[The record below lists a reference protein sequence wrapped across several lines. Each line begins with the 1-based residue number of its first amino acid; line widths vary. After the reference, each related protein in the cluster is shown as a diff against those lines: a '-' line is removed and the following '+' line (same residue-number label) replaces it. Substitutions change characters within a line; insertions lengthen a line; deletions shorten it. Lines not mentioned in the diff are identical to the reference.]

1 MSLFGSMIDGVV
13 LTKAKAAIKAA
24 DDARRERIKA
34 SLLEILG
41 TPLPDR
47 DIETL
52 LVASRQADAVRGV
65 AAVAG
70 KNMIGEI
77 LSKIADALEGR

>member
-1 MSLFGSMIDGVV
+1 MSLIDGLI
-13 LTKAKAAIKAA
+13 LTKAKAAVRTAE
-24 DDARRERIKA
+24 DARRERVKA
-34 SLLEILG
+34 SLAKIIG
-41 TPLPDR
+41 AAPQDV
-47 DIETL
+47 DVDAV
-52 LVASRQADAVRGV
+52 LVSSRQADAVRGV